1 MCHTL
6 NKGSTGER
14 DTAWPRQPAVL
25 GMFPKLMS
33 LLTGGK
39 SLITS
44 TCFCAHLLLGWFIAL
59 CEDLQLQLGWAL
71 RFVSRSINRTQRPL
85 SALVNS
91 PTTLVFILLASIVV
105 GGVKSLFRAWYI
117 WMRGEATSMEPKDTW
132 RKWNPSLWLMRK
144 FPGHQGP
151 YWGVYTHQ
159 FIEYAQQVYEANIL
173 NPMLQL
179 GKSRLTEI
187 K

>member
-1 MCHTL
+1 
-6 NKGSTGER
+6 
-14 DTAWPRQPAVL
+14 
-25 GMFPKLMS
+25 MFPKLMS

-117 WMRGEATSMEPKDTW
+117 
-132 RKWNPSLWLMRK
+132 
-144 FPGHQGP
+144 
-151 YWGVYTHQ
+151 
-159 FIEYAQQVYEANIL
+159 
-173 NPMLQL
+173 
-179 GKSRLTEI
+179 
-187 K
+187 